1 MSLSLSPLDMLDMSD
16 AEQYIL
22 RCLNRQPGLTAAEIA
37 KSTRLP
43 IEEIEPALRDMVGR
57 AQLVEQLQ
65 DGKRVFSVRFG
76 RLQGRMLH
84 LPSHL
89 LDILKEDPD
98 TFLEE
103 ASLTSLLSPK
113 EREALLARSITRHV
127 LPNEVI
133 VWQGDRFKQVGLV
146 RMGLMKKSRIK
157 RGQRKQA
164 QAVEYVRRLEWF
176 GLSEV
181 LSEYSSLD
189 TYTAVTDSELLVWPI
204 EEFMKLLEGNPRFS
218 IAIGRL
224 LSQQLQ
230 QCQNQRVHGAGRLW
244 VIESLE
250 KGAGATTLA
259 ANLALLVARN
269 SSSNG
274 SRPRVVLWSVHND
287 TESVLKMIGATEE
300 SSTVMRGQT
309 NIIEHDSGV
318 DLLVKTEQ
326 GSYPPQVQLDI
337 TLTDLQNR
345 YDYIICD
352 TGHTADDELVL
363 RLRGLAEPLIT
374 LTRQPDGASSGINRW
389 NTFQAYAKPAQ
400 KRFLALSQ
408 AAQNGIEV
416 DPAFHLV
423 LPYDP
428 ETVQAAEAK
437 NWPVID
443 ARPEGL
449 LSQALQEVYRRLSL
463 NHSIGI
469 FVPSTMS
476 VDQNVDNQAQVQ
488 AALSFL
494 GGLFGGAT
502 SSNAEGVW
510 QSTDGNLVVEQ
521 VTIVKTFVSKKALEQ
536 YLDDVI
542 GFATQLKKDMRQEA
556 VAIDV
561 DNQLI
566 LV

>member
-43 IEEIEPALRDMVGR
+43 IEEIEPALRTMVER
-57 AQLVEQLQ
+57 SQLVEQLQ
-65 DGKRVFSVRFG
+65 DGRRVFSVRFG

-89 LDILKEDPD
+89 LDILQEDPD

-113 EREALLARSITRHV
+113 EREALLAKSTTRYV
-127 LPNEVI
+127 MPNEVI

-157 RGQRKQA
+157 RGQRKQP

-181 LSEYSSLD
+181 LSEYTSLD
-189 TYTAVTDSELLVWPI
+189 TYTAVTESELLVWPI
-204 EEFMKLLEGNPRFS
+204 EAFMALLEGNPRFS

-244 VIESLE
+244 VIEALE
-250 KGAGATTLA
+250 DKAGATTLA
-259 ANLALLVARN
+259 VNLALLVARN
-269 SSSNG
+269 SSNG
-274 SRPRVVLWSVHND
+274 SRARVVLWSVHGD
-287 TESVLKMIGATEE
+287 TSSMLKMLGIAEE
-300 SSTVMRGQT
+300 SSTVMHGQT
-309 NIIEHDSGV
+309 NIIEHESGV
-318 DLLVKTEQ
+318 DLLVKTET

-337 TLTDLQNR
+337 VLTDLQNR

-352 TGHTADDELVL
+352 TGHTADNELIL
-363 RLRGLAEPLIT
+363 RLRGLAEPLIS
-374 LTRQPDGASSGINRW
+374 LTRRFDGASDGINRW

-400 KRFLALSQ
+400 KRFLALSK
-408 AAQNGIEV
+408 ADQNGIDI

-428 ETVQAAEAK
+428 ETAQAAEEK

-469 FVPSTMS
+469 FVPSTVA
-476 VDQNVDNQAQVQ
+476 VDQSVDNQAQVQ

-521 VTIVKTFVSKKALEQ
+521 VTIVKTFVSKKSLEQ
-536 YLDDVI
+536 YLDEVI
-542 GFATQLKKDMRQEA
+542 TFATKLKKDMRQEA

>member
-22 RCLNRQPGLTAAEIA
+22 RCLNRQPGLTSAEIA
-37 KSTRLP
+37 KSTRIA
-43 IEEIEPALRDMVGR
+43 IEEIEPALRDMVER
-57 AQLVEQLQ
+57 SQVVEQLQ
-65 DGKRVFSVRFG
+65 DGRRVFSVRFG

-84 LPSHL
+84 LPSNL
-89 LDILKEDPD
+89 LDILQENPD

-103 ASLTSLLSPK
+103 ASLTSALSK
-113 EREALLARSITRHV
+113 EERAALLAKSTTRHV

-133 VWQGDRFKQVGLV
+133 AWQGDRFKQVGLV

-157 RGQRKQA
+157 RGQRKQP
-164 QAVEYVRRLEWF
+164 QAMEYVRRLEWF

-189 TYTAVTDSELLVWPI
+189 TYTAVTESELLVWPI
-204 EEFMKLLEGNPRFS
+204 EEFLKLLQGNSQFS
-218 IAIGRL
+218 IAISRL

-250 KGAGATTLA
+250 EDAGATTLA
-259 ANLALLVARN
+259 ANLALLVVRN
-269 SSSNG
+269 SATNG
-274 SRPRVVLWSVHND
+274 SRPRVVLWSVHEDAHTMLNMLGVNGE
-287 TESVLKMIGATEE
+287 TN
-300 SSTVMRGQT
+300 TVMRGQT

-318 DLLVKTEQ
+318 DVLGKIEH

-337 TLTDLQNR
+337 VLTDLQNR

-352 TGHTADDELVL
+352 TGHSINDELIL
-363 RLRGLAEPLIT
+363 RLRGQAEPLIS
-374 LTRQPDGASSGINRW
+374 LTRQVDGASAGISRW
-389 NTFQAYAKPAQ
+389 NTFQAHAKPAQ

-408 AAQNGIEV
+408 AAQNGIDV

-428 ETVQAAEAK
+428 ETVQEAEAQK
-437 NWPVID
+437 WPIID
-443 ARPEGL
+443 TRPESPL
-449 LSQALQEVYRRLSL
+449 NQALQEVYRRLSL

-469 FVPSTMS
+469 FVPSTLS

-536 YLDDVI
+536 YLDEVI
-542 GFATQLKKDMRQEA
+542 NFATQLKKDMRQEA